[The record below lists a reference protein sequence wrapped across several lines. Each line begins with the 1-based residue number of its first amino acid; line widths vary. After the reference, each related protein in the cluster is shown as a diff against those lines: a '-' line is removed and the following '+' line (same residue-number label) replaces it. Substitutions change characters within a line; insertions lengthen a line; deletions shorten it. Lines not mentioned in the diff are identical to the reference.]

1 MKNHYSLFSLIRNA
15 ASHHQHWKPAWR
27 KPEAQKQYDFIII
40 GGGGHGL
47 ATAYYLAKN
56 HGARNIAVLEK
67 GWVGG
72 GNTARNTTII
82 RSNYLLPASAALY
95 NHSVRLWEG
104 LSSDLNFNVMFSPRG
119 LLHLSHTVSDLREIA
134 RRGSSNY
141 VNGVDAEILTP
152 AQVKEWVPFININGR
167 YPVLGALL
175 QRRGGVARH
184 DAVAWGFARAADSL
198 GVDIIENCE
207 VTGFNIKDGAVI
219 GVETTRGGITANK
232 RIGVVPA
239 GHAGVL
245 ASMAG
250 FRLPIET
257 VPLQAFVSEPLAPI
271 LDCVVMSNTVHAYI
285 SQSDKGELVIGG
297 GSDPYLSYAQR
308 GSFDQIEH
316 VVAAIIELYPVFSRV
331 NMLRQWAGITDITPD
346 RSPILS
352 ATPVKNLFF
361 NCGWGTGGFKATPG
375 SGHAFAETLA
385 LGHESELAVPF
396 SLNRFVTG
404 ELVDE
409 AAAAAVAH

>member
-1 MKNHYSLFSLIRNA
+1 MRYSAFSLLQNA
-15 ASHHQHWKPAWR
+15 ASRHRRWTPAWR
-27 KPEAQKQYDFIII
+27 KPAPKGEYDFIIV

-47 ATAYYLAKN
+47 ATAYYLAKEQ
-56 HGARNIAVLEK
+56 GAKNIAVLEK

-72 GNTARNTTII
+72 GNTARNTTVI

-95 NHSVRLWEG
+95 NHSVNLWET
-104 LSSDLNFNVMFSPRG
+104 LSGELNFNVMFSPRG
-119 LLHLSHTVSDLREIA
+119 LLHLAHSVSDLREIA
-134 RRGSSNY
+134 RRGSANAAC
-141 VNGVDAEILTP
+141 GVDAEMLTP
-152 AQVKEWVPFININGR
+152 QEVQEWVPFINLNGR

-175 QRRGGVARH
+175 QRRGGIARH
-184 DAVAWGFARAADSL
+184 DAVAWGFARAADKL

-207 VTGFNIKDGAVI
+207 VTGFTMEDGAAT
-219 GVETTRGGITANK
+219 GVLTTRGNIAANK
-232 RIGVVPA
+232 CIGVVPS

-245 ASMAG
+245 AARAG

-271 LDCVVMSNTVHAYI
+271 LDCVTMSNTVHFYI

-297 GSDPYLSYAQR
+297 GSDAYNSYAQR
-308 GSFDQIEH
+308 GSFDMIEH
-316 VVAAIIELYPVFSRV
+316 VAAPLLELYPIFSRV

-346 RSPILS
+346 RSPLLTN
-352 ATPVKNLFF
+352 TPVDNLFF

-375 SGHAFAETLA
+375 SGWAFAEMLA
-385 LGHESELAVPF
+385 RGEPTKLTAPF
-396 SLNRFVTG
+396 CLDRFVNG
-404 ELVDE
+404 DLVDE